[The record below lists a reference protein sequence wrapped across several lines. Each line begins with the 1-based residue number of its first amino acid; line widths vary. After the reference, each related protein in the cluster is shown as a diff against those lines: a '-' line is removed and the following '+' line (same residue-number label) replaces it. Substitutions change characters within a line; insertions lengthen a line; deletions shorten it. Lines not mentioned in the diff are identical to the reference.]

1 MLTTNQLR
9 QIAFRTGA
17 RDLANVE
24 IEVLLT
30 YILQLFHERGLHEHL
45 AFKGGTMLRKMVFG
59 SRGRL
64 STDLDFTRRS
74 DISVDDLT
82 TLMLDAVAEPYHGIS
97 FRFDRDGDWYLL
109 TMVVPRTPFAHTR
122 EISQG

>member
-17 RDLANVE
+17 RDLVNVE

-30 YILQLFHERGLHEHL
+30 YILQLFHDHGLHEHL
-45 AFKGGTMLRKMVFG
+45 AFKGGTMLRKMIFG

-64 STDLDFTRRS
+64 STDLDFTCRS

-82 TLMLDAVAEPYHGIS
+82 TRCSMPWLSHTTGLSFVLTATATGI
-97 FRFDRDGDWYLL
+97 
-109 TMVVPRTPFAHTR
+109 
-122 EISQG
+122 